1 MNEMLVVE
9 LGRNAVVVMLLLS
22 APMLAAALVVGLAV
36 GILQAVTQINEV
48 TLSFVPKI
56 LAVFGAV
63 AVAGSW
69 LLHTALS
76 YTVQLFS
83 LLPQMV
89 R

>member
-9 LGRNAVVVMLLLS
+9 IGRNAAVVMLMLS
-22 APMLAAALVVGLAV
+22 APMLAAALIVGMVVGV
-36 GILQAVTQINEV
+36 VQAVTQINEV

-56 LAVFGAV
+56 LAVFGAA

-69 LLHTALS
+69 ILHTALS
-76 YTVQLFS
+76 YTVQMFN